1 MTRPKNISDEDW
13 RKREKKYYENRTEEQ
28 KERKN
33 ATTREWRANL
43 SEEQRERRNAA
54 TREWRAN
61 LSEEQREAL
70 GVRVRK
76 ENKKY
81 YENRTEEQKERRREQ
96 DRRRRANLTEEQ
108 KERRREAVRRSRM
121 ANLDKYRIST
131 KLRFR
136 EARDDLH
143 DPYVRELL
151 RRVGFVNPS
160 QELIELKRVQLKIR
174 RYLNQGEQV

>member
-43 SEEQRERRNAA
+43 S
-54 TREWRAN
+54 
-61 LSEEQREAL
+61 
-70 GVRVRK
+70 
-76 ENKKY
+76 
-81 YENRTEEQKERRREQ
+81 
-96 DRRRRANLTEEQ
+96 EEQ

-174 RYLNQGEQV
+174 RYLNQ

>member
-43 SEEQRERRNAA
+43 SEEQRERRRATSRAWWKANRDKRRKYRKPRTEAEKLARKPMTPEQKVAKKAYDLAYMARLTDDERAKRKTRAA
-54 TREWRAN
+54 TRRAQNREVIRAKSQAERDN
-61 LSEEQREAL
+61 LSDNYVKKVL
-70 GVRVRK
+70 GWDA
-76 ENKKY
+76 E
-81 YENRTEEQKERRREQ
+81 
-96 DRRRRANLTEEQ
+96 
-108 KERRREAVRRSRM
+108 
-121 ANLDKYRIST
+121 
-131 KLRFR
+131 
-136 EARDDLH
+136 
-143 DPYVRELL
+143 P
-151 RRVGFVNPS
+151 P